1 VSHTRRIAF
10 AVLVAAQLLVPLALI
25 GVNELALATG
35 YEVTLATTPVD
46 PLDPFRGR
54 YVVLRYEIST
64 LPGWSDRDGTV
75 YVELEEQGDRW
86 VAYRVHAAYP
96 DTDRPVIRGTVERGA
111 VTYGIETYFADE
123 DEAPRLEREARAGGL
138 LVDVVLDDDGRA
150 RIDEVRVR

>member
-10 AVLVAAQLLVPLALI
+10 AVLVAAQLVVPLALI
-25 GVNELALATG
+25 GVNEVALATG
-35 YEVTLATTPVD
+35 TEVTLATTPVD

-54 YVVLRYEIST
+54 YVELRYEISLLSART
-64 LPGWSDRDGTV
+64 RDGTV

-86 VAYRVHAAYP
+86 VAYRVHTAYP
-96 DTDRPVIRGTVERGA
+96 DTDRPVIRGLVERGA

>member
-1 VSHTRRIAF
+1 VSHARRIAF
-10 AVLVAAQLLVPLALI
+10 AVLVAAQLVVPLALI
-25 GVNELALATG
+25 GVNEIALATG
-35 YEVTLATTPVD
+35 TEVTLATTPVD

-54 YVVLRYEIST
+54 YVQLRYEISLLSAPT
-64 LPGWSDRDGTV
+64 REGTV

>member
-1 VSHTRRIAF
+1 VSHARRIAF
-10 AVLVAAQLLVPLALI
+10 AVLVAAQLVVPLALI
-25 GVNELALATG
+25 GVNEIALATG
-35 YEVTLATTPVD
+35 TEVTLATTPVD

-54 YVVLRYEIST
+54 YVELRYEISLLSAPT
-64 LPGWSDRDGTV
+64 REGTV

-86 VAYRVHAAYP
+86 VAYRVHTAYP

>member
-1 VSHTRRIAF
+1 VSHARRIAF
-10 AVLVAAQLLVPLALI
+10 AVLVAAQLVVPLALI
-25 GVNELALATG
+25 GVNEIALATG
-35 YEVTLATTPVD
+35 TEVTLATTPVD

-54 YVVLRYEIST
+54 YVQLRYEISLLSAPT
-64 LPGWSDRDGTV
+64 RDGTV

-86 VAYRVHAAYP
+86 VAYRVHAGYP